1 MTNDQWPMTNGR
13 SVMSEMTLQRRNGS
27 KAKYDLAER
36 TAKFAENVIRFAL
49 KIPQNSVTNPL
60 ITQLVKAGTS
70 VGANYDEAEEA
81 ESKKDFR
88 HKICICRKESRESK
102 FWLRMITVAAPRLRD
117 NAAILWQEAKELHLI
132 FCKIVNSCDGKAANP
147 RP

>member
-1 MTNDQWPMTNGR
+1 MINDQWR
-13 SVMSEMTLQRRNGS
+13 RIMSEIAQLGRNGS

-36 TAKFAENVIRFAL
+36 TAKFGENVIRFAL
-49 KIPQNSVTNPL
+49 KVPRNSVTNPL
-60 ITQLVKAGTS
+60 IKQLVRAGTS

-132 FCKIVNSCDGKAANP
+132 FCKIVNTCDGKAAKP